1 MGAERDEARAHDGFS
16 DSNVDGGTDA
26 NSTGAVSTGAV
37 STETVSTNT
46 VAIGLNVAPLES
58 RFAEFGTFL
67 LDSGH
72 SVTDTRDTLE
82 AVQRTHAPDAKL
94 SFAVLPEAVFVGRN
108 AGAAPAAMGI
118 SAAPFSMTQSAAAN
132 RLTRA
137 LRFGEVGL
145 DTATRRS
152 RSIRLMTPR
161 FQFLRTVL
169 GSALLAIG
177 LAVLFRC
184 PWWAIAF
191 CAITGAVVGAL
202 IAFASKVGTA
212 SSILPFLAAFVST
225 GLVGVAAHLFDLG
238 EVPLFAVCSPVAIL
252 VPGALITNAL
262 LELTASDIVTGAA
275 RLVSGVVLLGFM
287 AAGIIAGAAVTG
299 LRLDPGSVALVGEIS
314 SASTSAVGWFA
325 LPPFWAGWGGVV
337 LVAVGIGLAFGAD
350 RRLLPV
356 TVLTMACT
364 YMLLTALGPVTG
376 SIFATGATAMIL
388 FVASRLLEGMPSGI
402 PSAVSF
408 QPAFLL
414 LVPGTIGLVAL
425 TSQDPESLSSTPLTF
440 VSLCIGTKV
449 GAAISDAA
457 KQLQERRQVR

>member
-1 MGAERDEARAHDGFS
+1 MGAEHGDAEASEAL
-16 DSNVDGGTDA
+16 
-26 NSTGAVSTGAV
+26 STEHVLG
-37 STETVSTNT
+37 ETVSTNT
-46 VAIGLNVAPLES
+46 VAIGIAPAPIES
-58 RFAEFGTFL
+58 RFAELGTFL

-72 SVTDTRDTLE
+72 SVTDTRATLE

-94 SFAVLPEAVFVGRN
+94 SFAVLPEAVFVGRI

-137 LRFGEVGL
+137 LRCGQVGL
-145 DTATRRS
+145 DTAARRS
-152 RSIRLMTPR
+152 RSIRLSAPR
-161 FQFLRTVL
+161 FQLLRMVF
-169 GSALLAIG
+169 GSALLAVG

-202 IAFASKVGTA
+202 IAFASRIGTT
-212 SSILPFLAAFVST
+212 SSILPFLAAFAST
-225 GLVGVAAHLFDLG
+225 GLVGIAAHLFDLG
-238 EVPLFAVCSPVAIL
+238 EVPLFAVCAPVAIL

-287 AAGIIAGAAVTG
+287 AAGIIAGAAATG
-299 LRLDPGSVALVGEIS
+299 LRLDPGSVALVGEVA
-314 SASTSAVGWFA
+314 SAATSAAGWFA
-325 LPPFWAGWGGVV
+325 LPPFWAGWIGVV
-337 LVAVGIGLAFGAD
+337 LIAVGIGLAFGAD

-356 TVLTMACT
+356 TLLTMACT
-364 YMLLTALGPVTG
+364 YLLLTTLAPVTG

-388 FVASRLLEGMPSGI
+388 FIASRLLERMPSGI

-440 VSLCIGTKV
+440 VSLCIGTKL

-457 KQLQERRQVR
+457 TQLRERRQVR

>member
-1 MGAERDEARAHDGFS
+1 MK
-16 DSNVDGGTDA
+16 GTPA
-26 NSTGAVSTGAV
+26 G
-37 STETVSTNT
+37 ETQV
-46 VAIGLNVAPLES
+46 PLES

-82 AVQRTHAPDAKL
+82 AVQRVHAPNAKL
-94 SFAVLPEAVFVGRN
+94 SFAVLPEAVFVGKH
-108 AGAAPAAMGI
+108 AGAAPASLGI
-118 SAAPFSMTQSAAAN
+118 SATQMSMTQSAAAN

-137 LRFGEVGL
+137 LRL
-145 DTATRRS
+145 DEITLDAAVTRAAA
-152 RSIRLMTPR
+152 IRARTPR
-161 FQFLRTVL
+161 FQLLRMVL
-169 GSALLAIG
+169 GSALLAVG

-184 PWWAIAF
+184 PWWAVAF
-191 CAITGAVVGAL
+191 CAVTGLVVGAL
-202 IAFASKVGTA
+202 IALASRIGAA
-212 SSILPFLAAFVST
+212 SSVLPFLASFVST
-225 GLVGVAAHLFDLG
+225 CLVGVAAHLFDLG

-275 RLVSGVVLLGFM
+275 RLVSGIVLLGFM
-287 AAGIIAGAAVTG
+287 TAGIIAGAALTG

-314 SASTSAVGWFA
+314 SASTGATGWFA
-325 LPPFWAGWGGVV
+325 LPPLWAGWGGVV
-337 LVAVGIGLAFGAD
+337 LVAIGISFAFGAD

-364 YMLLTALGPVTG
+364 YLLLSTLGPITG
-376 SIFATGATAMIL
+376 SIFATGATAMVL
-388 FVASRLLEGMPSGI
+388 FIASRLLERMPSGI

-425 TSQDPESLSSTPLTF
+425 TSQNPENLSSTPLVF
-440 VSLCIGTKV
+440 VSLCIGTKL
-449 GAAISDAA
+449 GAAVGEVREMI
-457 KQLQERRQVR
+457 RRRR

>member
-1 MGAERDEARAHDGFS
+1 MGAAR
-16 DSNVDGGTDA
+16 
-26 NSTGAVSTGAV
+26 AVSTD
-37 STETVSTNT
+37 T
-46 VAIGLNVAPLES
+46 VAIGLDMAPIES
-58 RFAEFGTFL
+58 RFAEIGTFL

-82 AVQRTHAPDAKL
+82 AVQHTHAPEAKL
-94 SFAVLPEAVFVGRN
+94 SFAVLPEAVFVGRH

-137 LRFGEVGL
+137 LRFGEVDL

-152 RSIRLMTPR
+152 RSIRHLTPR
-161 FQFLRTVL
+161 FQFLRMVL
-169 GSALLAIG
+169 GSSLLAVG

-184 PWWAIAF
+184 PWWAVAF
-191 CAITGAVVGAL
+191 CAVTGAVVGVL
-202 IAFASKVGTA
+202 IAIASRIGTA
-212 SSILPFLAAFVST
+212 QSILPFLAAFVST
-225 GLVGVAAHLFDLG
+225 GLVGIAAHLFDLG

-262 LELTASDIVTGAA
+262 LELTASDIITGAA

-287 AAGIIAGAAVTG
+287 TAGIIAGSAITG

-314 SASTSAVGWFA
+314 SASTSATGWFA
-325 LPPFWAGWGGVV
+325 LPPFWAGWAGVV
-337 LVAVGIGLAFGAD
+337 LVAVGIGFAFGAD

-364 YMLLTALGPVTG
+364 YLLLTALGPLTG
-376 SIFATGATAMIL
+376 SFFATGATAMVL
-388 FVASRLLEGMPSGI
+388 FIASRLLERMPSGI

-425 TSQDPESLSSTPLTF
+425 TSQNPESLSSTPLVF

-449 GAAISDAA
+449 GAAISEAGQQLRVRGSA
-457 KQLQERRQVR
+457 KHDRAQTVTSP